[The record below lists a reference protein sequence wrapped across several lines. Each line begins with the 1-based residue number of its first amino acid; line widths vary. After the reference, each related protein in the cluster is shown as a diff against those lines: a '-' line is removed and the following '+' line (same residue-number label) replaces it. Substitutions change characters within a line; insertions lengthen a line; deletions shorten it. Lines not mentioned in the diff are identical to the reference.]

1 MGTDYIRDRSRAL
14 ENAFFAK
21 RDAEK
26 LAALRAKLA
35 KEARVAELATASGIE
50 DHEVLETLVELDIRA
65 ETYAAL
71 TLVPMIEVAWADG
84 TLDRKERAAV
94 LKSAAGQGVKEGT
107 PAYGLLESWLEAR
120 PGKELLEAW
129 FEYLKAL
136 MERLPPNGQREFK
149 RALVGRAQQVAE
161 ATGGFLGLG
170 SKISDSEREVLDALN
185 AAFPDA

>member
-21 RDAEK
+21 RDAAK
-26 LAALRAKLA
+26 LAALRAQLA
-35 KEARVAELATASGIE
+35 KEAQVAELAAASGIE
-50 DHEVLETLVELDIRA
+50 DHEVLEALVDLDIRA

-84 TLDRKERAAV
+84 TLDAKERKAV
-94 LKSAAGQGVKEGT
+94 LTSAAGQGVKEGT

-120 PGKELLEAW
+120 PGTELREAW
-129 FEYLKAL
+129 FAYLEAL
-136 MERLPPNGQREFK
+136 MERLPPNGRREFK
-149 RALVGRAQQVAE
+149 RALVGRAEQVAE
-161 ATGGFLGLG
+161 ASGGFLGLT
-170 SKISDSEREVLDALN
+170 SKVSASERKVLDELN